1 MKKAGFRPNYGLY
14 TMIVESHAKSGKLE
28 TAMSVFSDMEKAGF
42 LPTPSTYSCLL
53 EMHAAF
59 GQVDSAMKLYNSM
72 TNAGL
77 RPGLNTYTS
86 LLTVLASK
94 KLVDVAAKILLEMK
108 AVGFSVDVNAS
119 DVLMIYIKD
128 GSVGLALT
136 WLRFMGASGIRT
148 DNFIIRQLFESC
160 MKNGLYES
168 AEPLLET

>member
-1 MKKAGFRPNYGLY
+1 
-14 TMIVESHAKSGKLE
+14 
-28 TAMSVFSDMEKAGF
+28 
-42 LPTPSTYSCLL
+42 
-53 EMHAAF
+53 MHAAS

-77 RPGLNTYTS
+77 RPGLNTCTS

-108 AVGFSVDVNAS
+108 AAGFSVDVNAS

-128 GSVGLALT
+128 GSVDLALR
-136 WLRFMGASGIRT
+136 WLRFMVASGIIT
-148 DNFIIRQLFESC
+148 NNFTIRQLFESC

-168 AEPLLET
+168 AKPLLETCGFCCQS